1 MTVKLA
7 ATTASGVKLTIYYS
21 GLLLSKSPKT
31 KHVCGGDSTSGS
43 PSAHWTHG
51 TGPVQYQPLYTK
63 TPMSLKLSYWPAG
76 PKLTF
81 KPGAYGST
89 ETHSLTE
96 EPTKQQKGDLIGP
109 SC

>member
-1 MTVKLA
+1 MKVKSA
-7 ATTASGVKLTIYYS
+7 AAAASGVKLTIYYS

-31 KHVCGGDSTSGS
+31 KHVCGGESTSGS

-63 TPMSLKLSYWPAG
+63 TPISLKLSYWPAG

-89 ETHSLTE
+89 ERDPLFNRRTN
-96 EPTKQQKGDLIGP
+96 KAAKR
-109 SC
+109 